1 MLIASFLLL
10 PEVSVSYKFLF
21 AICSALFIISQA
33 LVKWS
38 AWYLLI
44 AE

>member
-21 AICSALFIISQA
+21 GICSGLFIISQA
-33 LVKWS
+33 FVKCLVCLVS
-38 AWYLLI
+38 I
-44 AE
+44 NS